1 MDNAGIV
8 VSIKPE
14 KPGFNVSGTKKY
26 CVKQDLARLHLNKYN
41 RI

>member
-8 VSIKPE
+8 AIKPE

-26 CVKQDLARLHLNKYN
+26 CVKQDLARLL
-41 RI
+41 

>member
-14 KPGFNVSGTKKY
+14 KPGFNVSGTKNI
-26 CVKQDLARLHLNKYN
+26 VKQDLARLHLNKYN